1 MKFSSGQILQTVDLA
16 YEAPPHD
23 GWFSQPAVQGRYQVD
38 HPSSGFVL
46 CPEIAGEVPAQG
58 SGLTH
63 VMNWYRRPSPGID
76 RQMLSL
82 PGALHAGQAC
92 ILDQQGRWFAES
104 TTHEGRA
111 ARGENLERRRDSL
124 QILRDF
130 EIRDQVEEPVIYIGN
145 ATGQF
150 GHFLLD
156 LVPRLWAVDQA
167 RAAGLRVAAYSAS
180 GNLQPFQQQVFAAF
194 GLKPADIL
202 LFSAP
207 LKFRQLY
214 LPTPLYRL
222 HRGAHADVLPLYR
235 RIVQHLLPVRAASSS
250 RIYLSRRQWER
261 RRVLRNELEVEN
273 LFRSHGFDVI
283 NPELLS
289 FAEQLHY
296 AAGAVDIAAPIGSQT
311 YLSLF
316 QQTPGSITVLAP
328 PNFVFPDDA
337 IIAGLSKAQCRFFLG
352 QTAADALSKPRDDDF
367 SVDLKLLSRSLKQWF
382 R

>member
-1 MKFSSGQILQTVDLA
+1 MAG
-16 YEAPPHD
+16 EAPT
-23 GWFSQPAVQGRYQVD
+23 QGQ
-38 HPSSGFVL
+38 
-46 CPEIAGEVPAQG
+46 
-58 SGLTH
+58 GLTH
-63 VMNWYRRPSPGID
+63 VMNWHRKPSLMVEKQI
-76 RQMLSL
+76 LSL

-130 EIRDQVEEPVIYIGN
+130 EIRDQVEEPVVYIGN

-167 RAAGLRVAAYSAS
+167 RAAGLRIAAYSAN
-180 GNLQPFQQQVFAAF
+180 GNLLPFQQQVFEAF

-202 LFSAP
+202 LFSEP
-207 LKFRQLY
+207 LRFNQLY

-222 HRGAHADVLPLYR
+222 HRGAHTDVLLLYR
-235 RIVQHLLPVRAASSS
+235 RISEHLLVGRAPLAP
-250 RIYLSRRQWER
+250 RVYLSRRKWDR
-261 RRVLRNELEVEN
+261 RRVLRNELEVES
-273 LFRSHGFDVI
+273 LFRSHGFEVV

-289 FAEQLHY
+289 FADQLHH

-316 QQTPGSITVLAP
+316 QRKPGSITVLAP

-337 IIAGLSKAQCRFFLG
+337 IIAGLSNARCRFFLG
-352 QTAADALSKPRDDDF
+352 QTAPDAIRKARDDDF
-367 SVDLKLLSRSLKQWF
+367 SVDLERLADSLERWF
-382 R
+382 G